1 MRVPKRNA
9 GLITKALKLGIFA
22 KGPREWARINREKKI
37 GFFDPEVQAK
47 GGRIGGAS
55 RSPAKIE
62 ANRQQMRELNHDL
75 VLREMQRW
83 INTPYS
89 PWPCLSAGQMT
100 ARSKKAMHV
109 RWHVQRGVRSGTC
122 PLCVCNLAEV
132 AYSPVA
138 GDAFARAI

>member
-22 KGPREWARINREKKI
+22 KGPREWARINQAKKI

-62 ANRQQMRELNHDL
+62 ANRKVMNDLWDDL
-75 VLREMQRW
+75 VFREMKRW

-89 PWPCLSAGQMT
+89 PWSCLSAAQMT
-100 ARSKKAMHV
+100 ARSKKATHI
-109 RWHVQRGVRSGTC
+109 R
-122 PLCVCNLAEV
+122 
-132 AYSPVA
+132 
-138 GDAFARAI
+138 